1 MGSLTGVNYR
11 FTFSSTEHPNR
22 YLDSYLQRE
31 REIEDR
37 HMFCVCAA
45 EMSHKYSVSLLEPPS
60 QILCRN
66 VTETQ
71 FWVPN
76 WQNHTYIQF

>member
-1 MGSLTGVNYR
+1 
-11 FTFSSTEHPNR
+11 
-22 YLDSYLQRE
+22 
-31 REIEDR
+31 
-37 HMFCVCAA
+37 MFCVCAA

-76 WQNHTYIQF
+76 RNHTSNFDVVVVVLVPTTHYPFFS

>member
-1 MGSLTGVNYR
+1 
-11 FTFSSTEHPNR
+11 
-22 YLDSYLQRE
+22 
-31 REIEDR
+31 
-37 HMFCVCAA
+37 MFCVCAA

-76 WQNHTYIQF
+76 RQNHTSNFDEVVLVQVPTTHFSADFK

>member
-1 MGSLTGVNYR
+1 
-11 FTFSSTEHPNR
+11 
-22 YLDSYLQRE
+22 
-31 REIEDR
+31 
-37 HMFCVCAA
+37 MFCVCAA

-76 WQNHTYIQF
+76 RQTHTSSFDKLVAVLVPTIHFSADFK

>member
-1 MGSLTGVNYR
+1 
-11 FTFSSTEHPNR
+11 
-22 YLDSYLQRE
+22 
-31 REIEDR
+31 
-37 HMFCVCAA
+37 MFCVCAA

-76 WQNHTYIQF
+76 QNHTSNFDEVVAVLVGTHFLDDFK

>member
-1 MGSLTGVNYR
+1 
-11 FTFSSTEHPNR
+11 
-22 YLDSYLQRE
+22 
-31 REIEDR
+31 
-37 HMFCVCAA
+37 MFCVCAA
-45 EMSHKYSVSLLEPPS
+45 EMSHKYSASLLEPPS

-76 WQNHTYIQF
+76 QNYTFNFDEVVVVLVPILQLILSRNP

>member
-1 MGSLTGVNYR
+1 
-11 FTFSSTEHPNR
+11 
-22 YLDSYLQRE
+22 
-31 REIEDR
+31 
-37 HMFCVCAA
+37 MFCVCAA

-60 QILCRN
+60 QILCCN

-76 WQNHTYIQF
+76 GQNHTSNFDEVVQVLVPTTHFSADFK